1 MAIIVYRSLNVKEY
15 SYRYDQ
21 DIIWVSTDEEHSRMY
36 AEGAGKT
43 FKFKVVGTL
52 MPLDLQFIN
61 AEVDVKFTDITD
73 RFKTALLEL
82 FEKKKLSRDKT
93 LALFDE
99 VNAFKVAS
107 EMKEVW
113 RWMQHKEFTAIARK
127 AGFNCILQRE
137 GIRKSTG
144 NVITYGILDSRMLKL
159 IDE

>member
-1 MAIIVYRSLNVKEY
+1 MATIVYRALNVKEY
-15 SYRYDQ
+15 RADYSQ
-21 DIIWVSTDEEHSRMY
+21 DIVWVSTSEDHAKMY
-36 AEGAGKT
+36 TDGVGKI
-43 FKFKVVGTL
+43 FKFKLTGSL

-99 VNAFKVAS
+99 VNALRVVPG
-107 EMKEVW
+107 MKEVW

-127 AGFNCILQRE
+127 AGFNSILQRE
-137 GIRKSTG
+137 GVSKYAG
-144 NVITYGILDSRMLKL
+144 NVISYGILNSRMLKL